1 MSSSGSDSDD
11 DQAAS
16 RGTASGGGAGSG
28 VDEVI
33 IASTS
38 LFAVQRQLHRTK
50 HDLRNRLH
58 SISYDAAFVSSLLPS
73 FPAFPCYANL
83 RQGAWYVDPALR
95 KGTCCFKSSD
105 GHAGQW
111 CFNPRRLNKHVALA
125 AAESGGVVLV
135 DSTRGGKRLP
145 DALSKTVP
153 LWCAVLN
160 TALLRHRARAGQ
172 ATPQPEPEPEPEPEQ
187 GSEPEPGWDCS
198 VHVAPIVPPSE
209 AAQISDRIAGWADD
223 LEASG
228 PPPSLPTY
236 PTGLV

>member
-1 MSSSGSDSDD
+1 M
-11 DQAAS
+11 
-16 RGTASGGGAGSG
+16 
-28 VDEVI
+28 
-33 IASTS
+33 
-38 LFAVQRQLHRTK
+38 
-50 HDLRNRLH
+50 
-58 SISYDAAFVSSLLPS
+58 
-73 FPAFPCYANL
+73 
-83 RQGAWYVDPALR
+83 
-95 KGTCCFKSSD
+95 
-105 GHAGQW
+105 
-111 CFNPRRLNKHVALA
+111 
-125 AAESGGVVLV
+125 VLV

-172 ATPQPEPEPEPEPEQ
+172 ATPQPEPEPEPELDQ

-198 VHVAPIVPPSE
+198 EHVAPMVPPSE

-228 PPPSLPTY
+228 PPPSLPLSL